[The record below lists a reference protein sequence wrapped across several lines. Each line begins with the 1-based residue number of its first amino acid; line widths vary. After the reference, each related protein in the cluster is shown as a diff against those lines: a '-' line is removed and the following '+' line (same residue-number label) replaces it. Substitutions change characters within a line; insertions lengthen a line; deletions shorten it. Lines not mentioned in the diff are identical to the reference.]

1 MFRFHDPFLDR
12 GGGEDLIEGER
23 GLVLVQGGVF
33 EGCTEGFGRWLGKD
47 LGGEERIE
55 VFKCCA
61 EAIGVIEVVKHLGL
75 GDGARSFGEWN
86 EAEADPDFTLDKNT
100 ELIGDQ
106 DEVVV
111 GAKVDGDGE
120 VVDVL
125 AERVELAWVDAAEE
139 LSPRRFSKKDIY
151 LFGHCSYR
159 GYPYSRNT
167 RTPIVIPHIL
177 L

>member
-1 MFRFHDPFLDR
+1 M
-12 GGGEDLIEGER
+12 
-23 GLVLVQGGVF
+23 QGGVF
-33 EGCTEGFGRWLGKD
+33 EGCTEGFGRWPGKD

-61 EAIGVIEVVKHLGL
+61 EAVGVIEVVKHLGL
-75 GDGARSFGEWN
+75 GDGTRVFGEWN
-86 EAEADPDFTLDKNT
+86 EAEANPDLTLNKDT
-100 ELIGDQ
+100 ELVRDQ

-111 GAKVDGDGE
+111 GAEVDGDGE
-120 VVDVL
+120 VVDIL

-139 LSPRRFSKKDIY
+139 LLPRRFSKKDIY
-151 LFGHCSYR
+151 LFRYYSYR

-167 RTPIVIPHIL
+167 RTPIAIPHIL